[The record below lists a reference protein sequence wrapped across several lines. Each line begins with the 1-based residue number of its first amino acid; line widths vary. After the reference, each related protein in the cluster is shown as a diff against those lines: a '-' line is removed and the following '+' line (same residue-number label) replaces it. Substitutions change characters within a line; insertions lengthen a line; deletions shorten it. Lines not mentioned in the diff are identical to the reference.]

1 MLQAASKYW
10 WVVLLRGILSIL
22 FGLAVWF
29 FPELTL
35 ATMVIVFGAYALVDG
50 IATIFYSWSSRSTDK
65 DWTGHLIEGILG
77 VLFGIVVLTWP
88 ELATLTTGLT
98 LLVVIAIWA
107 VATGIMQIVAA
118 IRLRKEIENEFWLGL
133 SGLISVIFGLY
144 IFRFP
149 VGGALAIAWLIG
161 IYAVAFGV
169 MFIVLAVRLRN
180 MGGRQPSQSQ
190 PGAA

>member
-29 FPELTL
+29 FPGLTL

-50 IATIFYSWSSRSTDK
+50 IATIFYSLSSRSTDK

-77 VLFGIVVLTWP
+77 VLFGVVVLTWP

-98 LLVVIAIWA
+98 LVIVIAVWA
-107 VATGIMQIVAA
+107 VVTGIMQIVAA
-118 IRLRKEIENEFWLGL
+118 IRLRKEIDNEFWLGL

-169 MFIVLAVRLRN
+169 MFIMLAFRLRN
-180 MGGRQPSQSQ
+180 MGGEQKSRPQ